1 MFRIL
6 ITIISFLIIT
16 TSWATPITEQPNFIA
31 VEKQLTKNSNIA
43 GKFEQTRHID
53 GLENPLV
60 SSGTFKLS
68 PDSGLYWNQDKPFKS
83 VLKVTKDRLEQTVM
97 DNPPTVITRDQQPV
111 VFSFTQVFMSILQG
125 NTNSIEQ
132 YFNASFKG
140 NTKNWEITLTPKA
153 NLIGKAIKSIYLKGS
168 NTITFVKV
176 IDTEGNIVDI
186 KFSDVV
192 VK

>member
-6 ITIISFLIIT
+6 TTIISFLIII
-16 TSWATPITEQPNFIA
+16 TSWATPIAEQPNFVA
-31 VEKQLTKNSNIA
+31 VEKQLTKNSNIT
-43 GKFEQTRHID
+43 GKFEQIRHID
-53 GLENPLV
+53 GLENPLI

-68 PDSGLYWNQDKPFKS
+68 PDSGLYWDQDKPFKS

-125 NTNSIEQ
+125 NTDSIEQ

-140 NTKNWEITLTPKA
+140 DTKDWEITLTPKA

-176 IDTEGNIVDI
+176 IDTEDNIVDI